1 MTDKMREEFETAVA
15 LEAKEPVLAVYLSRR
30 DDTYSTSTLHFAW
43 WAWKQSREALVIEL
57 PQIVGYEAGYDSIRE
72 NEYASQSSELFD
84 ADEVFALCRS
94 IEVREAIE
102 AAGVKV
108 KS

>member
-43 WAWKQSREALVIEL
+43 WAWKASRAALLKKQVKEQEEFL
-57 PQIVGYEAGYDSIRE
+57 DH
-72 NEYASQSSELFD
+72 L
-84 ADEVFALCRS
+84 ADFEPEDTLH
-94 IEVREAIE
+94 E
-102 AAGVKV
+102 
-108 KS
+108 

>member
-1 MTDKMREEFETAVA
+1 MNDKVREEFETAVA

-57 PQIVGYEAGYDSIRE
+57 P
-72 NEYASQSSELFD
+72 
-84 ADEVFALCRS
+84 DEDGMQGHLWAPDVVA
-94 IEVREAIE
+94 AIE

>member
-43 WAWKQSREALVIEL
+43 WAWKASHAALLKKQVKEQEEFL
-57 PQIVGYEAGYDSIRE
+57 DH
-72 NEYASQSSELFD
+72 L
-84 ADEVFALCRS
+84 ADFEHEDTFHD
-94 IEVREAIE
+94 
-102 AAGVKV
+102 
-108 KS
+108 

>member
-1 MTDKMREEFETAVA
+1 MSNDKMREEFEAS
-15 LEAKEPVLAVYLSRR
+15 VLSEYPHQ
-30 DDTYSTSTLHFAW
+30 YMGKFATGEYHSPTFEHCW
-43 WAWKQSREALVIEL
+43 WAWKISREVLVIEL

-84 ADEVFALCRS
+84 AVEVFALCRS

>member
-43 WAWKQSREALVIEL
+43 WAWKASYAALLKKQVKEQEEFL
-57 PQIVGYEAGYDSIRE
+57 DH
-72 NEYASQSSELFD
+72 L
-84 ADEVFALCRS
+84 ADFEHEDTLHD
-94 IEVREAIE
+94 
-102 AAGVKV
+102 
-108 KS
+108 

>member
-1 MTDKMREEFETAVA
+1 MTDKMREEFEAAVA

-43 WAWKQSREALVIEL
+43 WAWKASREALVIEL
-57 PQIVGYEAGYDSIRE
+57 P
-72 NEYASQSSELFD
+72 
-84 ADEVFALCRS
+84 DEDGMQGHLWAPDVVA
-94 IEVREAIE
+94 AME

>member
-57 PQIVGYEAGYDSIRE
+57 P
-72 NEYASQSSELFD
+72 
-84 ADEVFALCRS
+84 DEDGMQGHLWAPDVVA
-94 IEVREAIE
+94 AME

>member
-1 MTDKMREEFETAVA
+1 MREEFEAAVA

-30 DDTYSTSTLHFAW
+30 DDTYSTITLHFAW
-43 WAWKQSREALVIEL
+43 WAWKASREALVIEL
-57 PQIVGYEAGYDSIRE
+57 P
-72 NEYASQSSELFD
+72 
-84 ADEVFALCRS
+84 DEDGMQGHLWAPDVVA
-94 IEVREAIE
+94 AME

>member
-1 MTDKMREEFETAVA
+1 MREEFEAAVA

-43 WAWKQSREALVIEL
+43 WAWKASREALVIEL
-57 PQIVGYEAGYDSIRE
+57 P
-72 NEYASQSSELFD
+72 
-84 ADEVFALCRS
+84 DEDGMQGHLWAPDVVA
-94 IEVREAIE
+94 AME

>member
-1 MTDKMREEFETAVA
+1 MNDKVREEFETAVA

-57 PQIVGYEAGYDSIRE
+57 P
-72 NEYASQSSELFD
+72 
-84 ADEVFALCRS
+84 DEDGMQGHLWAPDVVA
-94 IEVREAIE
+94 AME

>member
-43 WAWKQSREALVIEL
+43 WAWKASRGALLKKQDQEQEEFL
-57 PQIVGYEAGYDSIRE
+57 AH
-72 NEYASQSSELFD
+72 L
-84 ADEVFALCRS
+84 ADFEPEDTFHD
-94 IEVREAIE
+94 
-102 AAGVKV
+102 
-108 KS
+108 

>member
-30 DDTYSTSTLHFAW
+30 GDTYSTSTLHFAW
-43 WAWKQSREALVIEL
+43 WAWKASREALVIEL
-57 PQIVGYEAGYDSIRE
+57 P
-72 NEYASQSSELFD
+72 
-84 ADEVFALCRS
+84 DEDGMQGHLWAPDVVA
-94 IEVREAIE
+94 AME